1 VESTARA
8 GKPALHT
15 ATAAALGSRGPQT
28 TMIAFIFPGQGS
40 QSVGM
45 AQDLYE
51 GSVAARAVL
60 DDIAA
65 ALGFPLLQLM
75 FEGPAEE
82 LTLTQNA
89 QPALLAH
96 SAAVAALLAEAGV
109 QPQMVAGH
117 SLGEYSALVGAGRL
131 TPVEGAKLVRVR
143 GELMAEV
150 GTQVGGTMAA
160 VIGLAEDKLTAAV
173 AEAGQVGTVVLAN
186 LNASDQI
193 VISGEEPAVKRAGEL
208 AQEAGAKRVIPLAV
222 SGAFHSPLM
231 QPAAE
236 RLSEALAGVDLQPAQ
251 VPVVSNVDATPRTE
265 PDEVRQ
271 ALVAQLTSSVRWD
284 DCLRAMVGAGVT
296 TFVEVGPGKVLT
308 NMVRRGFPDATCHAT
323 GDLAGV
329 QAAIEALVG

>member
-1 VESTARA
+1 
-8 GKPALHT
+8 
-15 ATAAALGSRGPQT
+15 
-28 TMIAFIFPGQGS
+28 
-40 QSVGM
+40 
-45 AQDLYE
+45 
-51 GSVAARAVL
+51 
-60 DDIAA
+60 
-65 ALGFPLLQLM
+65 LM

-96 SAAVAALLAEAGV
+96 SAAIAALLAEAGV
-109 QPQMVAGH
+109 APQLVAGH
-117 SLGEYSALVGAGRL
+117 SLGEYSALVGAGSL
-131 TPVEGAKLVRVR
+131 SAVAGAQLVRVR
-143 GELMAEV
+143 GQLMAEI
-150 GTQVGGTMAA
+150 GAQVGGTMAA
-160 VIGLAEDKLTAAV
+160 VIGLAEDELAAAV

-236 RLSEALAGVDLQPAQ
+236 RLSEALTAVDMQPAA
-251 VPVVSNVDATPRTE
+251 VPVVSNVDAAARTQ
-265 PDEVRQ
+265 PDDLRQ

-308 NMVRRGFPDATCHAT
+308 NMVRRGFPEVTCHAT

-329 QAAIEALVG
+329 QAAIAALQQ